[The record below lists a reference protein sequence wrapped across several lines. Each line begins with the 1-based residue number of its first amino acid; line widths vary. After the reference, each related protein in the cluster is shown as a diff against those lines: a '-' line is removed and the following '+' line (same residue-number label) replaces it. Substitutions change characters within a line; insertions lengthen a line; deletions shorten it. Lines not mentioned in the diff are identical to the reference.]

1 MRGSLPKIKTLN
13 FHAVS
18 LNEFKWVPLQNCDQ
32 PKTKGRGVG
41 AACPGADSRRHA
53 VCREFNT
60 VILTKSHFILL
71 DHHVPAILNNISDKY
86 STQNKQANKKPLL
99 VGSSKQLLAGDTVLL
114 IHMSASI
121 WCTSLFIP

>member
-1 MRGSLPKIKTLN
+1 MGTFAQP
-13 FHAVS
+13 FG
-18 LNEFKWVPLQNCDQ
+18 CDQ

-86 STQNKQANKKPLL
+86 STKKISCCWP
-99 VGSSKQLLAGDTVLL
+99 
-114 IHMSASI
+114 I
-121 WCTSLFIP
+121 